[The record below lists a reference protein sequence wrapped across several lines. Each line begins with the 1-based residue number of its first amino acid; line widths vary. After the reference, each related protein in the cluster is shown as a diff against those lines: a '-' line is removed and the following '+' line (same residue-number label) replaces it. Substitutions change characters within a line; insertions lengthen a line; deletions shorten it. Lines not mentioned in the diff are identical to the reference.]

1 MRCALGYARSSRQTV
16 ATLVATSLEN
26 GSPGTGAHTVAEA
39 MLLRTT
45 TVVRLVGALHA
56 ALLEPLNGGHQH
68 SSKVTPRVPQNT
80 GWSWASRQDYGLA
93 TAEGNREVLTMRA
106 KAGREVAVPEVCA
119 HLLACP
125 I

>member
-1 MRCALGYARSSRQTV
+1 
-16 ATLVATSLEN
+16 
-26 GSPGTGAHTVAEA
+26 
-39 MLLRTT
+39 
-45 TVVRLVGALHA
+45 
-56 ALLEPLNGGHQH
+56 ALLEPLNGGHLH

-93 TAEGNREVLTMRA
+93 TAEGNRAVLTMRA

-125 I
+125 IQATTCPHDVDKHVDIPVSIGRRRW